1 MNTTQSA
8 FNDADRLVKSFV
20 PLILQNEY
28 ANNPERKMGDPL
40 KEDHATLLWID
51 LCNFSPL
58 CSRLM
63 KDAVS
68 GVEKITGILSDHY
81 DSVTSLVTEYGG
93 QPLFFAGDGLMS
105 AWPGDKIK
113 AADSVQ
119 LAAACAFKIIGN
131 RHTVDDKNEL
141 LSLHA
146 IVAVGPWEIA
156 ELEGIHGS
164 RLVSF
169 FGEVFSDLSSASKN
183 KAPDQVLITNA
194 ALAFLSKEL
203 RSEAVE
209 YDTSI
214 LHDSPAPMAFPG
226 MYTPALK
233 EEAVKKLKLFIPRT
247 LSFPLNA
254 ERLKWIAE
262 IRPVTIVFVRL
273 PNTGKSSAEN
283 LRQLRESV
291 AQAMPLVQ
299 KYDGLLNQV
308 CTDEKGSNIL
318 ICFGP
323 PPSSHIDNPERSVRL
338 GFEIHHTLKK

>member
-113 AADSVQ
+113 ASDSVQ
-119 LAAACAFKIIGN
+119 LAAACAFK
-131 RHTVDDKNEL
+131 RH
-141 LSLHA
+141 
-146 IVAVGPWEIA
+146 
-156 ELEGIHGS
+156 
-164 RLVSF
+164 
-169 FGEVFSDLSSASKN
+169 FG
-183 KAPDQVLITNA
+183 VLA
-194 ALAFLSKEL
+194 HPLFL
-203 RSEAVE
+203 
-209 YDTSI
+209 
-214 LHDSPAPMAFPG
+214 
-226 MYTPALK
+226 
-233 EEAVKKLKLFIPRT
+233 
-247 LSFPLNA
+247 N
-254 ERLKWIAE
+254 
-262 IRPVTIVFVRL
+262 
-273 PNTGKSSAEN
+273 
-283 LRQLRESV
+283 
-291 AQAMPLVQ
+291 
-299 KYDGLLNQV
+299 
-308 CTDEKGSNIL
+308 
-318 ICFGP
+318 
-323 PPSSHIDNPERSVRL
+323 
-338 GFEIHHTLKK
+338 